1 MKVVTTELLEQKR
14 RRYEDG
20 VRAIQKT
27 AHKLTLVGRL
37 LKSCPSRVAVSTDR
51 ESLEFWQDDGESDYL
66 SRGELDRLPDLV
78 SRTHFLGFEIRC
90 LEEELDDADPT
101 SK

>member
-1 MKVVTTELLEQKR
+1 MTTELLEQKR

-20 VRAIQKT
+20 APGIQET
-27 AHKLTLVGRL
+27 AHKLTEVGRL
-37 LKSCPSRVAVSTDR
+37 LETCPRRVAVSTDR
-51 ESLEFWQDDGESDYL
+51 ESLEFWQNDGESDYL
-66 SRGELDRLPDLV
+66 SRGELDRLLDLV

-101 SK
+101 SE